1 MENLGYEVKEI
12 VEKIGT
18 DQYKLKNELDR
29 LSVMGNITSE
39 VVKKFIPRQLKDMA
53 YNLLELAIKGDETN
67 LRIAIKDTQIIS
79 DPYKTFG
86 LLVSQFFNISAIVLE
101 PNHPTNI
108 IAEKLG
114 VNLFVLNKLKSSA
127 RSLSIG
133 DLRRII
139 LEFTDADTVFL
150 DSSLTPAC
158 LAILDNEAL
167 RRAAVFFFSRFF
179 LTALSSS
186 LCAFDRFLEF
196 GSARKLFVADLI
208 SFLIEILRSR
218 RLLACLTR
226 FIADFMIGMILLS
239 FTSCNSLVYNLSEL
253 YRFFS

>member
-1 MENLGYEVKEI
+1 
-12 VEKIGT
+12 
-18 DQYKLKNELDR
+18 
-29 LSVMGNITSE
+29 
-39 VVKKFIPRQLKDMA
+39 MA
-53 YNLLELAIKGDETN
+53 YDLLELAIKGDEAN

-139 LEFTDADTVFL
+139 LEFTDADRKMKTSSDDPWANMSTAPSMFYL
-150 DSSLTPAC
+150 FDNMPAALTSLTFAP
-158 LAILDNEAL
+158 
-167 RRAAVFFFSRFF
+167 
-179 LTALSSS
+179 
-186 LCAFDRFLEF
+186 
-196 GSARKLFVADLI
+196 K
-208 SFLIEILRSR
+208 
-218 RLLACLTR
+218 
-226 FIADFMIGMILLS
+226 
-239 FTSCNSLVYNLSEL
+239 NLSKL
-253 YRFFS
+253 